1 MNKQQRKLELAID
14 RRISHIDNVKS
25 YRNAERKMLYALNE
39 INGNIDA
46 NEAGEWIQILEN
58 TRVLIEK
65 SMIVIDKKF

>member
-1 MNKQQRKLELAID
+1 MNKHQRKLELAID